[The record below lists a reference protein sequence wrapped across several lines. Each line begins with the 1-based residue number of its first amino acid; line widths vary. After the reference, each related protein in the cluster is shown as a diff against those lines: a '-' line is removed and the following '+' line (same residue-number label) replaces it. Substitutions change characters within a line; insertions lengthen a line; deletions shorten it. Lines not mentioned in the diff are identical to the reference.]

1 MLRSTEAGARLH
13 SATGFRRRAWR
24 VAKALYWQSYEDNVT
39 GLAGMVAYN
48 LLLSLF
54 PLALVAL
61 FVSGN
66 VLQSHDLESR
76 VVADLRRLVPSATES
91 TITRLLNHIRDDAA
105 GFGVIALVTSVWF
118 GSSFWGALDTA
129 FCRIYRVECRKW
141 LQQKRFAVLM
151 LVVVLL
157 LMAATVIVPTAQS
170 ILIQG
175 AHHLPFGLAQRSG
188 VFFAIT
194 AAVAL
199 AIVFLTLSIVYW
211 AVPNRRVPWRA
222 VWPGALMATIAT
234 AAVDYVF
241 PVYLSNSP
249 VWRVGTTIVFV
260 VILLVWFY
268 AVAIIILLGAE
279 INSTRFEA
287 LDEAA
292 NAATLRGDLAPS
304 RRGLS

>member
-1 MLRSTEAGARLH
+1 M
-13 SATGFRRRAWR
+13 RRRAWR
-24 VAKALYWQSYEDNVT
+24 GVKTIYWKGYEDNVT

-66 VLQSHDLESR
+66 VLQSHSLETR
-76 VVADLRRLVPSATES
+76 VVADLRRLFPSATEA
-91 TITRLLNHIRDDAA
+91 TMTRLLNHIRDDAA

-129 FCRIYRVECRKW
+129 FCRIYHVECRKW
-141 LQQKRFAVLM
+141 LEQKRFALLM
-151 LVVVLL
+151 LVVILL
-157 LMAATVIVPTAQS
+157 LMASTVVVPTAQS
-170 ILIQG
+170 ILIRG
-175 AHHLPFGLAQRSG
+175 AHELPFGLAHRSA
-188 VFFAIT
+188 VFFVIT

-199 AIVFLTLSIVYW
+199 VIVFLTLSIVYW

-222 VWPGALMATIAT
+222 IWPGALTATVAIGL
-234 AAVDYVF
+234 VDYVF
-241 PVYLSNSP
+241 PVYISNSP

-268 AVAIIILLGAE
+268 AVAIIILVGAE
-279 INSTRFEA
+279 INAARFEA
-287 LDEAA
+287 LDEGA